1 MNNGYYPYSIQRD
14 PAISFKLDTEG
25 QTLKYKEDEKHQKA
39 PEILPF
45 EFNSVISVLG
55 NTFVSLT
62 ELRKML
68 DQAKGSELINQAG
81 VEAIQE
87 KIDNINQTLLEI
99 SDDLAIIAI

>member
-25 QTLKYKEDEKHQKA
+25 QTRKYKDEEKLQKA
-39 PEILPF
+39 PPTLPF
-45 EFNSVISVLG
+45 ELNNIVSVLG
-55 NTFVSLT
+55 DAFVSLT

-68 DQAKGSELINQAG
+68 DHAKQSELINQVG

-99 SDDLAIIAI
+99 SEDLSIIDI